1 MIYQKRYFK
10 QHAKVILLSIIPLA
24 LSTAIPLLLGKI
36 IDNLSSGFSPEIIK
50 TIVVCFVIILVQKV
64 FNFIGNYHF
73 NITEKIVAEAETEIL
88 FDEFLN
94 AKSNLSQTF
103 NNEKLLNRIM
113 NEPYKLGSLYG
124 ITPVMLVENI
134 IMFIVAFGVLLYL
147 NVYLL
152 ILTSIFIPI
161 IYLVGCLV
169 RKNIINSSKEKSLTS
184 EKFLLKLTEVLNGFS
199 DIKIFQAENKI
210 KSALQHDRK
219 QMLKVEK
226 KEAFYQRLYRDINGF
241 MFSSFPL
248 ITLVAGFVLMQYG
261 KISLGKIISFY
272 MYVGHFIEPAQNL
285 ADLRMGFLNAFEKK
299 KLIDEIKKDFAV
311 VLSGDKICED
321 FSSVEFKNIK
331 HTFENKNI
339 GIKAK
344 LNISSPGFY
353 GISAPSGLGK
363 STALKILAGLLYSDT
378 EDIVLGGKAVKSF
391 DTDSLN
397 SKIFYIHDKSFIFQG
412 TVKENIELAST
423 SHITEEIFNLI
434 FDNTDNISLQTQLE
448 TGGANIS
455 LGQKQRIVLLRLLA
469 LQEEPK
475 IIILDEALS
484 GLDEQ
489 RELASIEVLKKTFK
503 NTIILFVTHRKK
515 SFELCDEVFEFTAL
529 E

>member
-64 FNFIGNYHF
+64 FNFIWNYHF

-124 ITPVMLVENI
+124 ITPVMLIENI

-226 KEAFYQRLYRDINGF
+226 KEAFYQRLYRDIRA
-241 MFSSFPL
+241 L
-248 ITLVAGFVLMQYG
+248 LKT
-261 KISLGKIISFY
+261 
-272 MYVGHFIEPAQNL
+272 QN
-285 ADLRMGFLNAFEKK
+285 
-299 KLIDEIKKDFAV
+299 
-311 VLSGDKICED
+311 
-321 FSSVEFKNIK
+321 
-331 HTFENKNI
+331 
-339 GIKAK
+339 
-344 LNISSPGFY
+344 
-353 GISAPSGLGK
+353 
-363 STALKILAGLLYSDT
+363 
-378 EDIVLGGKAVKSF
+378 
-391 DTDSLN
+391 
-397 SKIFYIHDKSFIFQG
+397 
-412 TVKENIELAST
+412 
-423 SHITEEIFNLI
+423 
-434 FDNTDNISLQTQLE
+434 
-448 TGGANIS
+448 
-455 LGQKQRIVLLRLLA
+455 
-469 LQEEPK
+469 
-475 IIILDEALS
+475 
-484 GLDEQ
+484 
-489 RELASIEVLKKTFK
+489 
-503 NTIILFVTHRKK
+503 
-515 SFELCDEVFEFTAL
+515 
-529 E
+529 